1 MRPTTKLIFDLTEV
15 GEAIIYVPA
24 LVFAEILYLSERQRI
39 TVSLSTITNYFSQF
53 SHYKEYPMSF
63 DVICAAAQIT
73 DIPELHDRIIAGTA
87 RLLNLEL
94 ITNDPVIRA
103 SQFVKSVW

>member
-1 MRPTTKLIFDLTEV
+1 
-15 GEAIIYVPA
+15 
-24 LVFAEILYLSERQRI
+24 
-39 TVSLSTITNYFSQF
+39 
-53 SHYKEYPMSF
+53 MSF